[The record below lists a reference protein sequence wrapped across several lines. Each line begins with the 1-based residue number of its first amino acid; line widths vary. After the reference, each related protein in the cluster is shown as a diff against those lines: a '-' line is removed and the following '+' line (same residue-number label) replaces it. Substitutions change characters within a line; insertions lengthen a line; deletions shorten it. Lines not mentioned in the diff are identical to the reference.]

1 MNTAYIFRALLNYV
15 CDNNLGRVGFNHT
28 MIDFGGGVIRR
39 PDFYF
44 VSMNTLNKIHPQL
57 RSHPFYVPLIPEIA
71 AEYRSPNE
79 NSVSCRDKMIEYIQ
93 NGIESC
99 LLIDD
104 IDEVFIHFCATPNPG
119 NPPLIP
125 NSSPIL
131 DLNHQPIGVNSIS
144 YHWNNFQMNQ
154 GFFPQVT
161 IPLPGTLN
169 NYPLNL
175 GNSQRY
181 Q

>member
-1 MNTAYIFRALLNYV
+1 M
-15 CDNNLGRVGFNHT
+15 
-28 MIDFGGGVIRR
+28 
-39 PDFYF
+39 PEF
-44 VSMNTLNKIHPQL
+44 V
-57 RSHPFYVPLIPEIA
+57 

-79 NSVSCRDKMIEYIQ
+79 NSVSFRDKMIEYIQ

-125 NSSPIL
+125 NSTPIL
-131 DLNHQPIGVNSIS
+131 GLYHQPIGVNSIS

-154 GFFPQVT
+154 GFFPQVI
-161 IPLPGTLN
+161 IPLPVPN
-169 NYPLNL
+169 I
-175 GNSQRY
+175 
-181 Q
+181 